1 MPEATPLKPITT
13 CFLYGILDLGY
24 VADRE
29 VAPMTSLLVAGGV
42 DILQLRAKSRSKRE
56 IADFARTMLPVTK
69 AAGVPLIINDHPDL
83 LREVSADGCHLG
95 QEDAGI
101 AEARDMAGRL
111 CIVGKSTHNLEQ
123 ARLAQQEGADYIGFG
138 PLFPTPTKP
147 SAVAVG
153 LAGLAELHQKIELPV
168 FCIGGVKLANLDEVI
183 RSGAR
188 RVCIVSDLLC
198 APDVLSRTS
207 SVKASLGASGQK
219 ARFVPRESP

>member
-24 VADRE
+24 VAGRD

-101 AEARDMAGRL
+101 AEARDMAGRV
-111 CIVGKSTHNLEQ
+111 CKVG
-123 ARLAQQEGADYIGFG
+123 
-138 PLFPTPTKP
+138 
-147 SAVAVG
+147 
-153 LAGLAELHQKIELPV
+153 
-168 FCIGGVKLANLDEVI
+168 
-183 RSGAR
+183 
-188 RVCIVSDLLC
+188 
-198 APDVLSRTS
+198 RTIY
-207 SVKASLGASGQK
+207 SLKQ
-219 ARFVPRESP
+219 